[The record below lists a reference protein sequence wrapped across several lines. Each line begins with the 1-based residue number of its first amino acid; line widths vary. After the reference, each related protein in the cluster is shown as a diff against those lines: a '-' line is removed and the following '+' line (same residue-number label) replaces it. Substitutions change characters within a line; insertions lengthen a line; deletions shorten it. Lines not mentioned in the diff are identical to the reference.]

1 MSYFSKR
8 GEILSIPLW
17 GKSTVEGKHNQIK
30 NRISLALALSQG
42 IREGEQLVE
51 DFPLVCYGS
60 SGRLIY
66 KGSHMSLLVI
76 IKEE

>member
-1 MSYFSKR
+1 
-8 GEILSIPLW
+8 LSIPLW
-17 GKSTVEGKHNQIK
+17 GKSTVEGKRNQIK
-30 NRISLALALSQG
+30 NRISLALRQG